1 MTETPETRTAHVTQQ
16 LSIVLIDDDRTSRE
30 GVIALIRSQP
40 AFRVLAVSTNIE
52 EALAQICET
61 SPDIVVLNLAR
72 EGQDALTV
80 AGALRGEAPAS
91 RVVMMGMQARDSEVV
106 GLVRAGVAGFL
117 MADATLET
125 VLATFLAVSSG
136 SNVLPLELTGSL
148 FGQLKR
154 HGPSRQTGRTLDIGR
169 LTKRERAVTELIIQG
184 CSNKAIAA
192 RLQIALHTVK
202 SHVHKVLS
210 KLSVNSRLEV
220 AAFSR
225 NRPTAVRQR
234 QKIPSESAA

>member
-1 MTETPETRTAHVTQQ
+1 MTQQ

-40 AFRVLAVSTNIE
+40 GFQVLAVSADVE
-52 EALAQICET
+52 EAIAQIRDT
-61 SPDIVVLNLAR
+61 SPDIVVLNLGR
-72 EGQDALTV
+72 EGQNGLTV
-80 AGALRGEAPAS
+80 AGALHGEAPAS
-91 RVVMMGMQARDSEVV
+91 RVVMMGMQARDSEVA

-117 MADATLET
+117 MANATLET
-125 VLATFLAVSSG
+125 VVATLLAVSSG
-136 SNVLPLELTGSL
+136 TNVLPLELTGSL

-154 HGPSRQTGRTLDIGR
+154 HGPGRQAGRTLDISR

-184 CSNKAIAA
+184 YSNKAIAA

-225 NRPTAVRQR
+225 NRPATARPR
-234 QKIPSESAA
+234 PKISSESAA